1 MKRIF
6 LDQRE
11 NPAPPAWQALHLAAL
26 LLLFSLISWALLA
39 RTDLKWEAVWK
50 YRGVFFSGWLL
61 TIGLS
66 FAALLLSLLIGAASA
81 LASRSSFL
89 PLRSLAVL
97 YVELVRGTPLL
108 AQIFWFTYVVFGTLP
123 VDRLFVGVLSL
134 ACFTGAYI
142 SEILRAGIQSI
153 GESQLESARAIG
165 FTPLQTYRFVIF
177 PQALRQALP
186 PLAGQFASLI
196 KDSSLLSVIGI
207 SEFTLAAQQSASAT
221 YTTLESYLPL
231 ALGYLAL
238 TVPIFLFTRWLER
251 RSHFLT

>member
-1 MKRIF
+1 MAFFFDRKG
-6 LDQRE
+6 
-11 NPAPPAWQALHLAAL
+11 NPAPLWLQSVHVAAL

-39 RTDLKWEAVWK
+39 RADLRWDSVWK

-66 FAALLLSLLIGAASA
+66 LVSLILSLLLGTASA
-81 LASRSSFL
+81 LASQSRFL
-89 PLRSLAVL
+89 PLRSLAIL
-97 YVELVRGTPLL
+97 YVEIVRGTPLL
-108 AQIFWFTYVVFGTLP
+108 VQIFWFTYVVFGTLP
-123 VDRLFVGVLSL
+123 VDRLVVGGLSL
-134 ACFTGAYI
+134 SVFTGAYI

-165 FTPLQTYRFVIF
+165 FTPWQTYRFVVF

-207 SEFTLAAQQSASAT
+207 AEFTLAAQQSASAT

-231 ALGYLAL
+231 AIGYLIL
-238 TVPIFLFTRWLER
+238 TIPIFLLTRWLER
-251 RSHFLT
+251 RTHFQT